1 MDFVKNIKEHN
12 RRHGSIMT
20 AIIMAGALLLSS
32 CGAGASGDKTEE
44 AGAAPSA
51 GYFSNF
57 DMDTFDGEDTVTEEI
72 FSDHALNMI
81 NIWATFCGPCV
92 EEMPALQ
99 ELSEEYADQGLQII
113 GLCSDVYSNG
123 KLDERLMLSGQEILE
138 TTGAE
143 YLQLV
148 PNEATAEG
156 LLSDVFAVPT
166 TYFVDSEGNTV
177 KIVIGAKSKEDWS
190 TTIEELLSE
199 NQEAEESSDEEAAGE
214 G

>member
-1 MDFVKNIKEHN
+1 
-12 RRHGSIMT
+12 
-20 AIIMAGALLLSS
+20 
-32 CGAGASGDKTEE
+32 
-44 AGAAPSA
+44 
-51 GYFSNF
+51 
-57 DMDTFDGEDTVTEEI
+57 
-72 FSDHALNMI
+72 
-81 NIWATFCGPCV
+81 
-92 EEMPALQ
+92 MPALQ

-156 LLSDVFAVPT
+156 LLTDVFAVPT

-199 NQEAEESSDEEAAGE
+199 NKEEEEPSEETAAEQE
-214 G
+214 

>member
-1 MDFVKNIKEHN
+1 MNFVKNIKKYN
-12 RRHGSIMT
+12 RRHGSIIT
-20 AIIMAGALLLSS
+20 VIALASALLLSG
-32 CGAGASGDKTEE
+32 CGAGASGGKTEE
-44 AGAAPSA
+44 AGAAPST
-51 GYFSNF
+51 GYFSDF
-57 DMDTFDGEDTVTEEI
+57 EMDTFDGEDTVTEEI

-148 PNEATAEG
+148 PNEATVEG

-199 NQEAEESSDEEAAGE
+199 NKEEEEPSEETAAEQE
-214 G
+214 